1 MTTPANLKITPREI
15 AFGRDGRH
23 PRWWLNGDTVRTA
36 FYNALSITFPLG
48 ERFFMDAVKNYRH
61 RTPAELQTQISAFL
75 KQEAM
80 HSREHVFFNKQLTDH
95 GYDIRPAER
104 RLEWR
109 INLSRKAP
117 HAVQLAATA
126 ALEHFTAIMAHEVL
140 RNPVHFEGASEEAAR
155 MWRWHAMEE
164 IEHKAVAYDTLVTAV
179 RGGPVGRWVLRSLV
193 MMLATLLFAY
203 TITRNVA
210 DLFKQD
216 RMAGPRAWGG
226 MFNYLWGSPG
236 LARRLIPAYLAYYR
250 PGFHPW
256 EVDDRHL
263 LTEMEGEFAPA
274 G

>member
-1 MTTPANLKITPREI
+1 MKTPADLTIQPREI
-15 AFGRDGRH
+15 AFGRDEPH
-23 PRWWLNGDTVRTA
+23 PRWWLNGDPVATA

-48 ERFFMDAVKNYRH
+48 ERFFMDAVKTYRD
-61 RTPAELQTQISAFL
+61 RTPAALQKQIGAFL

-95 GYDIRPAER
+95 GYDIRPAEK

-109 INLSRKAP
+109 INLSRKTHPAM
-117 HAVQLAATA
+117 QLAATA

-140 RNPVHFEGASEEAAR
+140 REPRHFQGCSEEASR

-164 IEHKAVAYDTLVTAV
+164 IEHKAVAFDTLVTAV
-179 RGGPVGRWVLRSLV
+179 RGGPVARWLLRSSV
-193 MMLATLLFAY
+193 MLLATLLFSY

-216 RMAGPRAWGG
+216 GIRNPRSWWRMFR
-226 MFNYLWGSPG
+226 YLWISPG
-236 LARRLIPAYLAYYR
+236 LARRIMPAYFAYYR

-256 EVDDRHL
+256 EVDDREL
-263 LTEMEGEFAPA
+263 IAPIQGELAA

>member
-1 MTTPANLKITPREI
+1 MKTPADLTIQPREI
-15 AFGRDGRH
+15 AFGRADGH
-23 PRWWLNGDTVRTA
+23 PRWWLNNDPVATA

-61 RTPAELQTQISAFL
+61 RTAPELQAQINAFL
-75 KQEAM
+75 RQEAM

-95 GYDIRPAER
+95 GYDIRPAEK

-117 HAVQLAATA
+117 HAIQLAATA

-140 RNPVHFEGASEEAAR
+140 RNPSHFEGASEEASR

-164 IEHKAVAYDTLVTAV
+164 VEHKAVAFDTLTTAV
-179 RGGPVGRWVLRSLV
+179 RGGPVGRWLLRSWV
-193 MMLATLLFAY
+193 MMIATLLFSY

-216 RMAGPRAWGG
+216 GIKGWWGRM
-226 MFNYLWGSPG
+226 FSFLWGSQG
-236 LARRLIPAYLAYYR
+236 LARRIFPAYLAYYR

-256 EVDDRHL
+256 EVDDRDL
-263 LTEMEGEFAPA
+263 IAPIQGEFAP